1 MQPGQDSAAPDF
13 AAYVDAAA
21 TACDLRLD
29 AAMRA
34 GAVANLQRTH
44 AFARLLE
51 DGSDPSSTEPAP
63 VFAPS
68 AP

>member
-1 MQPGQDSAAPDF
+1 MQHSQDSAAPDF

-34 GAVANLQRTH
+34 GAIANLERTYG
-44 AFARLLE
+44 FARLLE
-51 DGSDPSSTEPAP
+51 DGSDPSSTEPAL
-63 VFAPS
+63 VFAPT